1 MYIKRAMPLHPKVVE
16 KDYQS
21 DQSVDEISDILMML
35 EGVEDPDEYSDLEYF
50 FNPKLRRIW
59 FNINLK
65 KGINLSDRE
74 KLLPIFQE
82 LNRIFGV
89 KKALNAYRGVR
100 LSNFDPNALSETYPN
115 LGIGETVIPKEPRII
130 EHLEGLAYG
139 LRSWSRKVKP
149 AVDWANSKDPTTKDK
164 VIFKIQTPEVIVDA
178 NPILDVIDKSFSPFD
193 WDEVILFVKNP
204 KIVSIKNKSPIW
216 EVTIKD
222 N

>member
-1 MYIKRAMPLHPKVVE
+1 MKYAMPLHPKVVE
-16 KDYQS
+16 QDYQS
-21 DQSVDEISDILMML
+21 DQSIDEISGILMML
-35 EGVEDPDEYSDLEYF
+35 EGVEDPEEYSDLEYF

-65 KGINLSDRE
+65 KGINLADRE

-89 KKALNAYRGVR
+89 KRAPYAYRGVR
-100 LSNFDPNALSETYPN
+100 LSNFDPNALSETYPD
-115 LGIGETVIPKEPRII
+115 LQVGDVILNPKESRVI

-164 VIFKIQTPEVIVDA
+164 VIFKIQDPDVVVDA

-193 WDEVILFVKNP
+193 WDEVILFIKNP
-204 KIVSIKNKSPIW
+204 KIVSIKNKFPIW
-216 EVTIKD
+216 EILIKD

>member
-1 MYIKRAMPLHPKVVE
+1 MKYAMPLHPKVVE
-16 KDYQS
+16 QDYQS
-21 DQSVDEISDILMML
+21 DQSIDEISDILMML
-35 EGVEDPDEYSDLEYF
+35 EGVEDPEEYSDLEYF

-65 KGINLSDRE
+65 KGINLADRE

-89 KKALNAYRGVR
+89 KRAPYAYRGVR
-100 LSNFDPNALSETYPN
+100 LSNFDPNALSETYPD
-115 LGIGETVIPKEPRII
+115 LEKGGVILNPKESRVI

-149 AVDWANSKDPTTKDK
+149 AVDWANSKDTTTKDK
-164 VIFKIQTPEVIVDA
+164 VIFKIQDPDVVVDA

-193 WDEVILFVKNP
+193 WDEVILFIKNP
-204 KIVSIKNKSPIW
+204 KIVSIKNKFPIW
-216 EVTIKD
+216 EILIKD

>member
-115 LGIGETVIPKEPRII
+115 LEIGGTVIPKEPRII

-178 NPILDVIDKSFSPFD
+178 NPILDVIDKSYSPFD

-204 KIVSIKNKSPIW
+204 KIINIKNKSPIW